1 MKIAR
6 SLMPGAV
13 LAGMLVAVSLMT
25 LPSATG
31 QSPVKGS
38 RNGGDNL
45 WSGYVA
51 SPQQTLQSQ
60 AHDLAQQYVKSE
72 KEDDK
77 KDIRKKLTEV
87 LDKQFDLHLQ
97 EQQKELDELEKQVA
111 KLKAVLRK
119 RKDAK
124 ENIVERRFEQ
134 LVQDADGLGWNAPS
148 GRGNPYSAFDG
159 RFYKSS
165 SIPANVPPKK

>member
-13 LAGMLVAVSLMT
+13 LAGMLVAVSLMV

-31 QSPVKGS
+31 QSPFKET
-38 RNGGDNL
+38 RNGDSL
-45 WSGYVA
+45 WAGYA
-51 SPQQTLQSQ
+51 SPHQTLQTQ
-60 AHDLAQQYVKSE
+60 AHELAQQYVKSE

-77 KDIRKKLTEV
+77 KETRKKLTEV

-134 LVQDADGLGWNAPS
+134 LVQEADGLGWNAPS
-148 GRGNPYSAFDG
+148 GRGLERSGLIDG

-165 SIPANVPPKK
+165 SVPANVPAKR

>member
-6 SLMPGAV
+6 CLMPGAV
-13 LAGMLVAVSLMT
+13 LAGMLVAVSLT
-25 LPSATG
+25 VPPSATG
-31 QSPVKGS
+31 QSPFKEIRS
-38 RNGGDNL
+38 NDSL
-45 WSGYVA
+45 WAAGFA
-51 SPQQTLQSQ
+51 SPQQTLQAQS
-60 AHDLAQQYVKSE
+60 HELAQQYVKSV
-72 KEDDK
+72 KDDDK
-77 KDIRKKLTEV
+77 KEIRKKLTEV

-134 LVQDADGLGWNAPS
+134 LVQEADGLGWNAPS